1 MILLDLGLEDF
12 PAFEPMH
19 IIAPIGATFL
29 RQMAAQLKTSSKR
42 PYVESSTSD
51 ASQAPPFGD
60 PSIESFVDPTTT
72 VDPPPSTSLT
82 SSMRTMLDMV
92 LTVKATHGQLLLDLL
107 NGVAAVEQIWR
118 MLEVLFHWLH
128 PQMSLDCTLAIRHK
142 KGECIV
148 IGRDEEI

>member
-19 IIAPIGATFL
+19 IITPIGATFL

-42 PYVESSTSD
+42 PYVESSIGD
-51 ASQAPPFGD
+51 ASRAPPFGD
-60 PSIESFVDPTTT
+60 PSIESFVDPTTA

-107 NGVAAVEQIWR
+107 NGVAALR
-118 MLEVLFHWLH
+118 ADLEDARGAS
-128 PQMSLDCTLAIRHK
+128 PPAPPS
-142 KGECIV
+142 
-148 IGRDEEI
+148 DES